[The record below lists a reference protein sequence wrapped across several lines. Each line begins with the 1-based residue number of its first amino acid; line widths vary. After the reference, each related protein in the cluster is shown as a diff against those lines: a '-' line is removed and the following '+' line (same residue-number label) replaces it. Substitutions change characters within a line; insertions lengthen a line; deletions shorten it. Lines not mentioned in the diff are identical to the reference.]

1 MASKERL
8 FNPTVLLIIIMSSLW
23 GSSAALDTLKQG
35 DVLNSSQYLV
45 SAKQRF
51 TLGFFSLTSDYDDN
65 KSNSYLGIW
74 FTNYEQNRSV
84 WIANR
89 NRPFSNDSRAV
100 LTFDHLGKLMINS
113 SGFGVNTFV
122 IYSGGE
128 TENTSVTL
136 LDTGNLVVSEVNSNG
151 SIGRSLWES
160 FDDPTDTLLPGM
172 KLGVNHETGRNWS
185 LTSWLAQNDPAS
197 GVFTLGWE
205 PKTRR
210 LVMKRRGVPYWSSG
224 LQVSSSKNVSLFEY
238 IHPTKGQDYI
248 INTDAEG
255 QYFTYSLDP
264 QFDSLDQERSA
275 WQLQYWGPIM
285 DRSISIMKMNFC
297 YGFGMEAEGC
307 ETWNQPECRLMGR
320 QTFEQKSGFF
330 SRMGPDG
337 LPQLARGVSDNRTT
351 IGPADCRAL
360 CWNNCDC
367 LGYNG
372 DEGTRCLY
380 WEGNFTFDPDD
391 GRSRSILKYVLT
403 KEDPSNKG

>member
-1 MASKERL
+1 
-8 FNPTVLLIIIMSSLW
+8 MSSLW
-23 GSSAALDTLKQG
+23 GSSATLDTLKQG

-65 KSNSYLGIW
+65 KSDSYLGIW

-89 NRPFSNDSRAV
+89 NRPFSSDSRAF
-100 LTFDHLGKLMINS
+100 LTFDHQGKLTINS
-113 SGFGVNTFV
+113 SGFRGDTFV

-136 LDTGNLVVSEVNSNG
+136 LDTGNLVVTQVNSNG

-172 KLGVNHETGRNWS
+172 KLGVNHKTGRDWS

-197 GVFTLGWE
+197 GAFTLGWE

-248 INTDAEG
+248 INTDAQG
-255 QYFTYSLDP
+255 QYFTYSLDTE
-264 QFDSLDQERSA
+264 FDSLDQERSA

-297 YGFGMEAEGC
+297 YGYGMEAEGC

-351 IGPADCRAL
+351 IGPVDCRAL

-372 DEGTRCLY
+372 DEGTGCLY
-380 WEGNFTFDPDD
+380 WKE
-391 GRSRSILKYVLT
+391 ILHSNLMMDVLVQF
-403 KEDPSNKG
+403 

>member
-23 GSSAALDTLKQG
+23 GSSTALDTLKQG

-65 KSNSYLGIW
+65 KSDSYLGIW
-74 FTNYEQNRSV
+74 FTNYVQNRSV

-89 NRPFSNDSRAV
+89 NRPFSSDSRAF

-264 QFDSLDQERSA
+264 EFDSLDQERSA

-297 YGFGMEAEGC
+297 YGYGM
-307 ETWNQPECRLMGR
+307 
-320 QTFEQKSGFF
+320 
-330 SRMGPDG
+330 
-337 LPQLARGVSDNRTT
+337 
-351 IGPADCRAL
+351 
-360 CWNNCDC
+360 
-367 LGYNG
+367 
-372 DEGTRCLY
+372 
-380 WEGNFTFDPDD
+380 
-391 GRSRSILKYVLT
+391 
-403 KEDPSNKG
+403 